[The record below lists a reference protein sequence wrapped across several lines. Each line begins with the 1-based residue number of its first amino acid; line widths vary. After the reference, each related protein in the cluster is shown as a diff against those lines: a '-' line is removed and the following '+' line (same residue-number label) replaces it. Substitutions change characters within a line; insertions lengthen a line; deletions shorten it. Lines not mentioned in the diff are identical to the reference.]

1 MASKKF
7 KQGCEASIKRDPK
20 SKFSKSCAKR
30 YPELVGGKPRPKL
43 KPQKVPQE
51 CNDILAAKMREGNPK
66 KAMDAHW
73 ACRRKHQEAVAK

>member
-43 KPQKVPQE
+43 KPTPVPE
-51 CNDILAAKMREGNPK
+51 
-66 KAMDAHW
+66 
-73 ACRRKHQEAVAK
+73 ACRKVLSVEMKKGNRKGALTKFWECRRAAEKDA